1 MFSTTMRWSVRA
13 LLMAVAIVVAGCAP
27 PIATNAT
34 LEPATPEP
42 VTLVVATHDSFAIGE
57 EVVAAFEQANNAKV
71 QFLSLGDA
79 GAALNKIILSKDS
92 PLADVFYGVDNTF
105 LSRALAAGIFIP
117 YASPLLAGIPAELQL
132 DPEQRLLPVDTGY
145 VTINADKAWFAEHNL
160 PLPTS
165 LDDLTQPAYKDLLV
179 VENPATSS
187 PGLAFLIATIAHF
200 GETGWQP
207 FWEALHAN
215 GALVVDGWSQ
225 AYYEQFTV
233 GSAGAGGRPLVV
245 SYTTSPPADLIF
257 AQDGRTE
264 PGSVN
269 VNLDG
274 GVFRQTEFVGILQGT
289 QQQAL
294 AEKWVDFM
302 LDTRFQNDIPLQMF
316 VYPASPAASLPDSFT
331 RFAPA
336 PTNALSLDAA
346 TIEGNRDAWLTAWS
360 EIMLR

>member
-1 MFSTTMRWSVRA
+1 MHLTTIGRIIPV
-13 LLMAVAIVVAGCAP
+13 LLAAATVVLAGCAAP
-27 PIATNAT
+27 AVTNT
-34 LEPATPEP
+34 TPEP
-42 VTLVVATHDSFAIGE
+42 ATLVVATHDSFAVGE
-57 EVVAAFEQANNAKV
+57 DTVAAFEQANNAKV

-79 GAALNKIILSKDS
+79 GAALNKIILSKAS

-105 LSRALAAGIFIP
+105 LSRALNADIFIP
-117 YASPLLAGIPAELQL
+117 YASPLLATIPVELQL
-132 DPEQRLLPVDTGY
+132 DPGHQLLPVDTGF
-145 VTINADKAWFAEHNL
+145 VTINADKAWFAEHDL

-165 LDDLTQPAYKDLLV
+165 LDDLTRPAYKDLFV

-187 PGLAFLIATIAHF
+187 PGLAFLLATIAHF
-200 GETGWQP
+200 GDSGWQP

-215 GALVVDGWSQ
+215 GTLVVDGWNQ
-225 AYYEQFTV
+225 AYYDQFTV
-233 GSAGAGGRPLVV
+233 GSGGSGGRPLVV

-257 AQDGRTE
+257 ATDGRTE

-274 GVFRQTEFVGILQGT
+274 GVFRQEEFVGILKGT
-289 QQQAL
+289 KQQSL

-302 LDTRFQNDIPLQMF
+302 LDTRFQNDVPLQMF
-316 VYPASPAASLPDSFT
+316 VYPVNPAAALPDSFSK
-331 RFAPA
+331 FAPA

-346 TIEGNRDAWLTAWS
+346 TIEANRDAWLTAWS